1 MPEMF
6 IKDFP
11 LSEYNRLKEIE
22 KKAKDKAFIP
32 FKLNDCCDVYYI
44 ARTESDKQF
53 NAFAKEAKIISDD
66 NLELRREIE
75 KRKEQFANLAWEYAE
90 KKVKIDKLEKEIES
104 LNSCFIASQKVQQEW
119 YEAFFLLTKKYTN
132 FWIFGTKKRHEECLK
147 LAELKNDEAYQN
159 EQVHI

>member
-32 FKLNDCCDVYYI
+32 FKLHDCCDVYHI

-53 NAFAKEAKIISDD
+53 NAFAKEAKLISDN
-66 NLELRREIE
+66 NLELRREILELRKYKAEGQAFINASKDYYQVE
-75 KRKEQFANLAWEYAE
+75 KDAYKNAFQELSEEFINYYNFRRSNRIDIVKRIAAAYNC
-90 KKVKIDKLEKEIES
+90 KV
-104 LNSCFIASQKVQQEW
+104 
-119 YEAFFLLTKKYTN
+119 
-132 FWIFGTKKRHEECLK
+132 
-147 LAELKNDEAYQN
+147 
-159 EQVHI
+159 

>member
-32 FKLNDCCDVYYI
+32 FKLNECGDVYHI

-66 NLELRREIE
+66 NLELRREILELRKYKAEGQAFINASKDYYQVE
-75 KRKEQFANLAWEYAE
+75 KDAYKNAFQELSEEFINYYNFRRSNRIDIV
-90 KKVKIDKLEKEIES
+90 KK
-104 LNSCFIASQKVQQEW
+104 IAAAYNCKV
-119 YEAFFLLTKKYTN
+119 
-132 FWIFGTKKRHEECLK
+132 
-147 LAELKNDEAYQN
+147 
-159 EQVHI
+159 